1 MMLVLLALALFIA
14 FIVFLIVSI
23 LGFIKKNGKGK
34 KNLLIA
40 GACFIAS
47 FVFLIIE
54 SIVNPVYQEV
64 SLNITSEIPK
74 EVETTQKTITIKGI
88 VEHADQLKVNNK
100 TVSFEDDTF
109 STDVKLEE
117 GENSIIIYASNEEYN
132 KEIKYEVMR
141 AYPPVDLNITYENN
155 IEVPSYELKGTV
167 QPGATVT
174 LNKDGSKIGEINS
187 DENGAFSFKLDTKAE
202 GTYNYILSASKEKF
216 TDEQM
221 EISITRTI
229 PNIPLSVTSE
239 SEIQVASYTIKGQTE
254 PGATVTIT
262 KGETKLNQVTAG
274 KDGSF
279 SFKVNTKETGDYKY
293 TIKATK
299 ENFKDQSKEVAFT
312 RKLSA
317 KEEAEAKRANAKT
330 ISFDKL
336 NKNPD
341 RYKGEYVK
349 YKGEI
354 VQIMEGDGITAI
366 RLSITQTSY
375 GWSVS
380 DIIYVA
386 YVGYTDFVDEDVV
399 TIYGE
404 VGGSYTYT
412 SQAGWDITLPLVVA
426 DSIE

>member
-1 MMLVLLALALFIA
+1 MLVLLFLALFIA
-14 FIVFLIVSI
+14 FIVFLVISI
-23 LGFIKKNGKGK
+23 IGFIKKNGKGK
-34 KNLLIA
+34 KNLLIS
-40 GACFIAS
+40 GACLIAS
-47 FVFLIIE
+47 LVFIIIE

-64 SLNITSEIPK
+64 SLKVTNEIPK
-74 EVETTQKTITIKGI
+74 EVETTQETITIKGT
-88 VEHADQLKVNNK
+88 VEHADQLKVNDK
-100 TVSFEDDTF
+100 AVTLEDNSF
-109 STDVKLEE
+109 STEVALEE
-117 GENSIIIYASNEEYN
+117 GENSIIIYASNKEYN
-132 KEIKYEVMR
+132 KELQYEVMR
-141 AYPPVDLNITYENN
+141 AYPPIDLTISYDNN

-167 QPGATVT
+167 QPGSTVI
-174 LNKDGSKIGEINS
+174 LNKDDTKIGEITS

-202 GTYNYILSASKEKF
+202 GTYNYTVSASKEKF

-229 PNIPLSVTSE
+229 PNIPLTVTSE
-239 SEIQVASYTIKGQTE
+239 SVVQAASYTIKGKTE
-254 PGATVTIT
+254 PGATVIIT
-262 KGETKLNQVTAG
+262 KGETKLDQVTAG

-279 SFKVNTKETGDYKY
+279 SIKVNTKETGEYKY

-299 ENFKDQSKEVAFT
+299 ENFKEQSKEVAFT

-317 KEEAEAKRANAKT
+317 KEEAAAKRANAKT

-349 YKGEI
+349 YRGEI
-354 VQIMEGDGITAI
+354 VQIMESDGMTAI
-366 RLSITQTSY
+366 RLSITKASY

-404 VGGSYTYT
+404 VSGSYTYT
-412 SQAGWDITLPLVVA
+412 STAGWNITLPLVVA